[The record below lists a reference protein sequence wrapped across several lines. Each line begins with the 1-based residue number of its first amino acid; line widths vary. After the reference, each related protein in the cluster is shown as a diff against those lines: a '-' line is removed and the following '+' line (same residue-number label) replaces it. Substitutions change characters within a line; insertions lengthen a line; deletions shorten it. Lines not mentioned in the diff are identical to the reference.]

1 MAALLIE
8 LIVVGFFYRA
18 AFSVGNLL
26 LALGVFSLPL
36 SRADSGP
43 ESHNYSINVLCV

>member
-8 LIVVGFFYRA
+8 LIVVGFFHRA

-26 LALGVFSLPL
+26 LALGAFSLPL
-36 SRADSGP
+36 SRANSGL
-43 ESHNYSINVLCV
+43 EFHNNSINGLPV